1 MFKIIKKY
9 RHLLSRRAA
18 DDFNRMAAFLTNICG
33 DKSIDF
39 HRPDEPTAENPPSIR
54 VNKNGLAST
63 AAPPADTANG
73 SAGDSDNFSRG
84 NHTHPINVDTTNN
97 PKDIGTAASKG
108 TATTYARSDHVHR
121 VADNSATAKEPETG
135 YVHVSTLPAWNGGLK
150 SDTWSRGNVDSNNKP
165 CGIKMYLP
173 VRIVG
178 DGNDAY
184 IRWRQFVFDQC
195 GCLRYVGGETL
206 QPSPSNACNFTM
218 TEDDE

>member
-33 DKSIDF
+33 DQSIDF

-63 AAPPADTANG
+63 VAPPADTANG

-84 NHTHPINVDTTNN
+84 NHSHPINVDKTNN

-108 TATTYARSDHVHR
+108 TATTYARSDHVHKIS
-121 VADNSATAKEPETG
+121 DNGATKTSLTSYFSSGSWTKDTG
-135 YVHVSTLPAWNGGLK
+135 
-150 SDTWSRGNVDSNNKP
+150 TWTRGVTKSNNVL
-165 CGIKMYLP
+165 CGGSMTIPTRMVILGGNQAGYT
-173 VRIVG
+173 RI
-178 DGNDAY
+178 A
-184 IRWRQFVFDQC
+184 WRTIQWDQN
-195 GCLRYVGGETL
+195 GCIVKVTAEETNTAVVIN
-206 QPSPSNACNFTM
+206 SV
-218 TEDDE
+218 